1 MQRKILSLS
10 DERAIGQAMDAS
22 ISGMQGYHFDGV
34 ATDSRRVNSGDIFF
48 ALKGENFDAHRFIPD
63 VVSKGVKGIV
73 VSDDVDVPEDV
84 CVFRVADVRLAFGA
98 LARAI
103 LEKRRKLGNF
113 TTYALTGSN
122 GKTTTKELL
131 ASLLT
136 AKGFHPLKTPAN
148 YNNDIGLPMT
158 VAELTMEHDCAVLE
172 MGANAPG
179 EIRYLSGL
187 ARPDYALITCIA
199 HAHIAGF
206 GSWEGVARAKGE
218 MLDNETL
225 KRIILPAE
233 TRAFY
238 EKGLHGEPVVWVG
251 GNEKIRAEHVVSS
264 VEGICFDYVD
274 EVRNRRYAVRLP
286 LLGAHNAENL
296 TKALALLDRAWDED
310 ELNRALA
317 DVRLPSGRL
326 EPWHDDHGV
335 CFLHDAYNANPAS
348 MNEALNVMAQIAPK
362 SHRVLILGDMRELGS
377 QSADYHF
384 ELGQHA
390 ARLRAK
396 RILAVGAFANDIVR
410 GARSL
415 HYPEDDIHAVGK
427 DALDEGLSWLSAA
440 LTAEDI
446 CLIKGSHGVALERV
460 LNVFHAVRSGT
471 CRVK

>member
-1 MQRKILSLS
+1 MQKKIVSLL

-22 ISGMQGYHFDGV
+22 ISGMQGYHFNGM
-34 ATDSRRVNSGDIFF
+34 ATDSRRVSGGDLFF

-63 VVSKGVKGIV
+63 VVARGVKGIV
-73 VSDDVDVPEDV
+73 VSNEVDVPEDV

-103 LEKRRKLGNF
+103 LEKRRAMGGF

-131 ASLLT
+131 AALLT
-136 AKGFHPLKTPAN
+136 AKGFHPLKTLAN

-158 VAELTMEHDCAVLE
+158 VSELTAAHDCAVLE

-218 MLDNETL
+218 MLENDSL
-225 KRIILPAE
+225 KTIVLPSE

-238 EKGLHGEPVVWVG
+238 EKNLHGEPVVWVG
-251 GNEKIRAEHVVSS
+251 GDEKIRAEHVVSS
-264 VEGICFDYVD
+264 VEGIRFDYVD
-274 EVRNRRYAVRLP
+274 EIHSRRYAVQLP

-296 TKALALLDRAWDED
+296 TKALALLDRDWNED

-317 DVRLPSGRL
+317 DVQLPSGRL
-326 EPWHDDHGV
+326 EPWHDPNGV
-335 CFLHDAYNANPAS
+335 CFLHDAYNANPSS
-348 MNEALNVMAQIAPK
+348 MNEALNVMAQIAPEA
-362 SHRVLILGDMRELGS
+362 HRVLILGDMRELGP

-390 ARLRAK
+390 ARLCAK
-396 RILAVGAFANDIVR
+396 RILAVGAYANDIVR
-410 GARSL
+410 GALSL
-415 HYPEDDIHAVGK
+415 RYPENAIHAVEK
-427 DALDEGLSWLSAA
+427 DDLDEGLSWLSSA
-440 LTAEDI
+440 LSAEDI

-460 LNVFHAVRSGT
+460 LNVFHAVRSIGS
-471 CRVK
+471 RLK